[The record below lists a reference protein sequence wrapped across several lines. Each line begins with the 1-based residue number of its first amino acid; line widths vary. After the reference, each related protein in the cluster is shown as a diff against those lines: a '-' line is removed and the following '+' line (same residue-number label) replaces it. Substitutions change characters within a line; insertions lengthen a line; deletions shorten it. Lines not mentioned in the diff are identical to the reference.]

1 MVSPPADEPRPAAGR
16 RSALWQ
22 ALVGIAVSA
31 GFLYWALKDISPG
44 EVIAQIRGANP
55 ALFFLSVAVVTLCF
69 PARAFR
75 WRVLLDESSGAR
87 QPFRPVW
94 LATAI
99 GYMANNILPA
109 RAGEVVRAYAARQL
123 VGLPVSTALS
133 TVAVERIFD
142 GVVVVLLMIA
152 GIAAP
157 GFPAAVT
164 VGGVRITTLALGAGA
179 VFTGALVFLA
189 LVARWPDFW
198 LGVVDRTA
206 RGVLPAGPAAWVA
219 RVSRNLFGGLTV
231 LRSPVAF
238 ARVLAWTL
246 VVWLV
251 NALSFEL
258 AFQAFHFDA
267 VLPLTAALVLQGIAA
282 LGVAVPSSPG
292 YIGVFQAACI
302 AALGIYHIPKDTA
315 VGFSLA
321 LHAAWFVPI
330 TVLGLWALLRAGLSL
345 GELRRGGPA

>member
-1 MVSPPADEPRPAAGR
+1 MASPRVDEPPPAA
-16 RSALWQ
+16 RSRGPLWQ
-22 ALVGIAVSA
+22 ALLGIAISA
-31 GFLYWALKDISPG
+31 GFLYWALKDISPHD
-44 EVIAQIRGANP
+44 VAVQIRSANP
-55 ALFFLSVAVVTLCF
+55 LLFFLSVAVVTCCF

-75 WRVLLDESSGAR
+75 WRVVLDASSGTR

-99 GYMANNILPA
+99 GYMANNVLPA
-109 RAGEVVRAYAARQL
+109 RAGEVVRAYAARRL

-133 TVAVERIFD
+133 TIAVERIFD
-142 GVVVVLLMIA
+142 GVAVVLLMA
-152 GIAAP
+152 VGIAAP
-157 GFPAAVT
+157 GFPDGVT
-164 VGGVRITTLALGAGA
+164 VSGVRVTTLALGMSA
-179 VFTGALVFLA
+179 VFGGALVFLA

-198 LGVVDRTA
+198 LGLGDRIA
-206 RGVLPAGPAAWVA
+206 GALLPARAAAWVS
-219 RVSRNLFGGLTV
+219 RVSRSLFGGLSV

-238 ARVLAWTL
+238 LRVLLWTL
-246 VVWLV
+246 LVWML

-258 AFQAFHFDA
+258 AFEAFHLDT
-267 VLPLTAALVLQGIAA
+267 LPLTAALVLQGIAA

-292 YIGVFQAACI
+292 YVGVFQAACI
-302 AALGIYHIPKDTA
+302 AALGIYGIHKDVA

-345 GELRRGGPA
+345 GELRRGGTE

>member
-1 MVSPPADEPRPAAGR
+1 MVSPPADEPRPAAGS

-44 EVIAQIRGANP
+44 DVIGQIKSADP
-55 ALFFLSVAVVTLCF
+55 LLFILSVAVVTLCF

-99 GYMANNILPA
+99 GYMTNNILPA
-109 RAGEVVRAYAARQL
+109 RAGEVVRAYAARRL
-123 VGLPVSTALS
+123 VGLPVSTALG
-133 TVAVERIFD
+133 TIAVERIFD
-142 GVVVVLLMIA
+142 GVVVMLLMLA

-157 GFPAAVT
+157 GFPADVA
-164 VGGVRITTLALGAGA
+164 VGGVKVTTLALGAGA
-179 VFTGALVFLA
+179 VVTGALVFLA
-189 LVARWPDFW
+189 LVAHRPDFW
-198 LGVVDRTA
+198 LGVVDRVA
-206 RGVLPAGPAAWVA
+206 GAVLPDRAAAWA
-219 RVSRNLFGGLTV
+219 SKVSRNLFGGLTV

-238 ARVLAWTL
+238 ARVLGWTL
-246 VVWLV
+246 VIWLI
-251 NALSFEL
+251 NALSFEF
-258 AFQAFHFDA
+258 AFQAFQLDA
-267 VLPLTAALVLQGIAA
+267 RLPLTAALVLQGIAA
-282 LGVAVPSSPG
+282 LGVAVPSAPG
-292 YIGVFQAACI
+292 FIGIFQAACI
-302 AALGIYHIPKDTA
+302 AALGIYGIPKETT

-330 TVLGLWALLRAGLSL
+330 TVLGLWALLRAGLTL
-345 GELRRGGPA
+345 GELRRGPA

>member
-1 MVSPPADEPRPAAGR
+1 MVSPPADEPRPAAGS

-44 EVIAQIRGANP
+44 DVIGQIRA
-55 ALFFLSVAVVTLCF
+55 ADLLLFILSVAVVTLCF

-109 RAGEVVRAYAARQL
+109 RAGEVVRAYAARRL
-123 VGLPVSTALS
+123 IGLPVSTALS

-142 GVVVVLLMIA
+142 GVVVVLLLA
-152 GIAAP
+152 VGIAAP
-157 GFPAAVT
+157 GFPRNVA
-164 VGGVRITTLALGAGA
+164 VGGVKITLLALGAGA

-198 LGVVDRTA
+198 LGVIDRTTRA
-206 RGVLPAGPAAWVA
+206 VLPERAAAWA
-219 RVSRNLFGGLTV
+219 SKVSRNLFGGLTV
-231 LRSPVAF
+231 LRSPAAF
-238 ARVLAWTL
+238 ARVLGWTL
-246 VVWLV
+246 VIWLI
-251 NALSFEL
+251 NALSFEF
-258 AFQAFHFDA
+258 AFQAFHLEA
-267 VLPLTAALVLQGIAA
+267 MLPITAALVLQGIAA

-302 AALGIYHIPKDTA
+302 AALGIYGIPKDSA
-315 VGFSLA
+315 VGFSIA

-330 TVLGLWALLRAGLSL
+330 TVLGLWALLRAGLTL
-345 GELRRGGPA
+345 GELRRGPA